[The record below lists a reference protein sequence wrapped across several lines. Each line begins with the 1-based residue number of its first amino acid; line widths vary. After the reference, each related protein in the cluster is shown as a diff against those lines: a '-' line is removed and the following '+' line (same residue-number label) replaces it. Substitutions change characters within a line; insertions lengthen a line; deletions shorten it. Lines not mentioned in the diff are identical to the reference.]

1 MNKTK
6 IQVHVA
12 DNISTDID
20 LTDAGTIY
28 LHNKY
33 KCCKIRQHNKEV
45 FKRAKDNS
53 NNKSNKY
60 VPETEVRSSLLDKG
74 KLLND
79 DWDNL
84 LSMMDNEDVDVNEA
98 ISITKTSPN
107 TKPSPKEV
115 TNITTSNITTSR
127 LTNQESKH
135 DTITENTVRWTD
147 TDSKNVELTS
157 TSKSKMTTTEYLT
170 AIQSKDI
177 LEQKR
182 NTTDINKTKT
192 KSNNSTTNNTMIQK
206 QMQPKDIEKDRILT
220 DKIKLNN
227 LLSKNCGWLPPVPGT
242 TRFTFNESCTDGY
255 ACQMSKCSYYHPRN
269 WSHYPTDYNHR
280 PADYLTID
288 NVKPITKTW
297 VPSNYRL
304 YNRLNVVYV
313 NCWHGNHCE
322 LVIEGECSK
331 LHPEELEAK
340 AESLLRGSSSKV
352 FFFTKNQ
359 ALSCQKS
366 RKTSTNTHVVL

>member
-1 MNKTK
+1 MVKNQLSFLDHLLIDMNKTK

-28 LHNKY
+28 LQNKY

-147 TDSKNVELTS
+147 TDSKNVELT
-157 TSKSKMTTTEYLT
+157 
-170 AIQSKDI
+170 
-177 LEQKR
+177 
-182 NTTDINKTKT
+182 
-192 KSNNSTTNNTMIQK
+192 
-206 QMQPKDIEKDRILT
+206 
-220 DKIKLNN
+220 
-227 LLSKNCGWLPPVPGT
+227 
-242 TRFTFNESCTDGY
+242 
-255 ACQMSKCSYYHPRN
+255 
-269 WSHYPTDYNHR
+269 
-280 PADYLTID
+280 
-288 NVKPITKTW
+288 
-297 VPSNYRL
+297 
-304 YNRLNVVYV
+304 
-313 NCWHGNHCE
+313 
-322 LVIEGECSK
+322 
-331 LHPEELEAK
+331 
-340 AESLLRGSSSKV
+340 
-352 FFFTKNQ
+352 
-359 ALSCQKS
+359 
-366 RKTSTNTHVVL
+366 